1 MTFSRASGDNADRT
15 LLVPSHEGPH
25 VLPNSPFWGKLLRHA
40 RRNRTAIRDVDLGV
54 SKTYGQA
61 LSDALSLRAVI
72 ARSLPRSILDDIAR
86 GEEVYIGVLAAGG
99 YEFTV
104 AVLAILALGAA
115 FVPMSVSVPVNEAAY
130 FVTKCRQRLILV
142 SSEVAPLGQAIQ
154 KHLSRDQDIAI
165 LEILPNIPKKTAYT
179 PTDISISSNP
189 PIDESRA
196 GLVIFTSGT
205 TGRPKGAVM
214 RHSYVHEAAIA
225 IGEGYDVDHNDVVL
239 HVLPVHHT
247 TGLATSFFVYLNAG
261 GCIEFKR
268 GNLDTAW
275 VWDRWRQGGLTVFS
289 AVPTILLRLQWHF
302 EQKIRSTPEEA
313 AYIQAANQFR
323 AFMCGSSALQQQ
335 VQEFWT
341 DIRQGRPILTRY
353 GATEYP
359 GCLKVPA
366 ELGAA
371 VPKGC
376 VGLPVPGVELKLSD
390 GDDGEL
396 LVKSPN
402 MFAKYLF
409 DPEATAE
416 AHDEAG
422 YFKTG
427 DICRRENGYYYII
440 GRASVDI
447 IKSGGY
453 KISAIEIERACLD
466 LPYISE
472 AAVVGVE
479 DEEFGQRVGAIMTLT
494 AGSSPLSI
502 QNFRSDLRRELA
514 PYKLPTL
521 LRTVDGE
528 LPKGGTGK
536 VQKKI
541 LGPKL
546 FPKNWA
552 EIAEVQCYRPERRSK
567 ASGQLTAKL

>member
-1 MTFSRASGDNADRT
+1 MTISRALGNNVDRT

-25 VLPNSPFWGKLLRHA
+25 VLPNSPFWGKLVRHA

-54 SKTYGQA
+54 SKTYGQL
-61 LSDALSLRAVI
+61 LSDALSLRLVVS
-72 ARSLPRSILDDIAR
+72 RSLPRSTLDAIAR

-104 AVLAILALGAA
+104 AVLAVLALGAA

-130 FVTKCRQRLILV
+130 FVTKCQQRLILV
-142 SSEVAPLGQAIQ
+142 SSEVTSLGLAIQ
-154 KHLSRDQDIAI
+154 KHLANEQDISV
-165 LEILPNIPKKTAYT
+165 LEILPNIPKETEYT

-189 PIDESRA
+189 PVDESKP

-214 RHSYVHEAAIA
+214 RHSYVHEAATA
-225 IGEGYDVDHNDVVL
+225 IGEGYDLDHNDVVL

-247 TGLATSFFVYLNAG
+247 TGLATSFFTYLNVG

-268 GNLDTAW
+268 GSFDPAW
-275 VWDRWRQGGLTVFS
+275 VWDRWLQGGLTVFS
-289 AVPTILLRLQWHF
+289 AVPTILLRLKWHF
-302 EQKIRSTPEEA
+302 EQKIQSSPNEA
-313 AYIQAANQFR
+313 AYFEAANRFR

-341 DIRQGRPILTRY
+341 KLRKGRPILTRY

-390 GDDGEL
+390 GDEGEL

-402 MFAKYLF
+402 MFAKYIF
-409 DPEATAE
+409 DPVASAE

-427 DICRRENGYYYII
+427 DICRRENGYYYIL

-466 LPYISE
+466 LPYVSE

-479 DEEFGQRVGAIMTLT
+479 DEEFGQRVGAIISLT
-494 AGSSPLSI
+494 TGTSPLSI
-502 QNFRSDLRRELA
+502 QNFRSDLRQELA

-521 LRTVDGE
+521 LRIVDGE

-541 LGPKL
+541 MGPKL
-546 FPKNWA
+546 FPKDWVGVT
-552 EIAEVQCYRPERRSK
+552 EVQCYLPDRRPR
-567 ASGQLTAKL
+567 ASDQLAAKL